1 MTDFE
6 RPGDNPALVD
16 AATVE
21 VDGVSKW
28 FGQKVA
34 VSGLSCSFGPG
45 VTGLLGPNGAGKTTL
60 LRMLTGLAVPSEGRV
75 TVLGFEPRKEP
86 KVYASLALVPEE
98 SAVYDDLTA
107 FELVRYAARLSGRP
121 DPDAD
126 ARKAIATV
134 ELEEDADRKVGEF
147 SKGMRQRAK
156 VAAALANDPLVL
168 VLDEPLNGT
177 DPVQRARL
185 ISLFRSL
192 GDQGRTVIVSSHI
205 LQEVERM
212 TDRVIAMVD
221 GKLAAAGDITA
232 IRAAMAHIPYRV
244 VVDAD
249 DVRGLGSALIRGDG
263 VSGVRLEDGRL
274 HVETTSLRVLGTDV
288 PVAAKEL
295 GVRLTGFHPEDDSL
309 ESVFRYLVSK
319 RSYPQAE
326 TRRWGPGVPH
336 RTAMSRQANSHE
348 TAMTAARDRH
358 HPHHRHH
365 DRAPGPGGA
374 PLHHARAA
382 RPRPGGGAL
391 LRRRPRQRR
400 RSHRSVRRHRERHV
414 LRPGGADHRPGARL
428 VQPRRGA
435 PGRDPVVPGAAAGEP
450 EPHRRRQGARRL
462 RRGALRSSASA
473 PSPSTW

>member
-1 MTDFE
+1 VTDDFL
-6 RPGDNPALVD
+6 PGDNPAMVD

-21 VDGVSKW
+21 VDAVSKW

-107 FELVRYAARLSGRP
+107 FQLVRYAARLSGRP
-121 DPDAD
+121 DPDGD

-134 ELEEDADRKVGEF
+134 ELEDDADRKVGEF

-192 GDQGRTVIVSSHI
+192 GEQGRTVIVSSHI

-221 GKLAAAGDITA
+221 GKLAAAGDIAA

-249 DVRGLGSALIRGDG
+249 DVRTLGSALIRHDG

-319 RSYPQAE
+319 QSY
-326 TRRWGPGVPH
+326 
-336 RTAMSRQANSHE
+336 
-348 TAMTAARDRH
+348 AA
-358 HPHHRHH
+358 
-365 DRAPGPGGA
+365 GGA
-374 PLHHARAA
+374 SAMGA
-382 RPRPGGGAL
+382 GG
-391 LRRRPRQRR
+391 PP
-400 RSHRSVRRHRERHV
+400 SHRDEPS
-414 LRPGGADHRPGARL
+414 
-428 VQPRRGA
+428 
-435 PGRDPVVPGAAAGEP
+435 GE
-450 EPHRRRQGARRL
+450 EP
-462 RRGALRSSASA
+462 
-473 PSPSTW
+473 